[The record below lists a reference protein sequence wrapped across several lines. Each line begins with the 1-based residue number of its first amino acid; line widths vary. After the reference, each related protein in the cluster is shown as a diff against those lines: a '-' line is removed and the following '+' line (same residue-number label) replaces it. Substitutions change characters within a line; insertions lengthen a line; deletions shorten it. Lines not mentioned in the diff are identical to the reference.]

1 MPEVVVELK
10 YEPSHR
16 RTDIT
21 KGKFPVVGGW
31 SAIVSDASRVTTW
44 VADGRVRSGAAV
56 FIDEG
61 GWLAAK
67 TADSGQW
74 DHWGGYGTDDLDV
87 HIHRIALPPA
97 VDTEFGP
104 STGVIA

>member
-1 MPEVVVELK
+1 MLATVA
-10 YEPSHR
+10 
-16 RTDIT
+16 
-21 KGKFPVVGGW
+21 VG
-31 SAIVSDASRVTTW
+31 TTS
-44 VADGRVRSGAAV
+44 VAALAMHQGR
-56 FIDEG
+56 
-61 GWLAAK
+61 WLAAK

-74 DHWGGYGTDDLDV
+74 DHWDGYGTDDLDV